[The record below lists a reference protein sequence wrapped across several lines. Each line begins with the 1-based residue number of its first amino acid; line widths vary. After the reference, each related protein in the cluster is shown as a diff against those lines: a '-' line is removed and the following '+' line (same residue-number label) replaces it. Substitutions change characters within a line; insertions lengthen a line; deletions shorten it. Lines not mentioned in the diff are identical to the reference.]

1 MDIAVLGL
9 GVFGIKLARELYAQ
23 GNTVLAVDNNHD
35 NITAIKDAVTQAV
48 IADVT
53 DEDVIRELDLG
64 SFDIVVVCMSDHLE
78 NQILCTTLVKKTGA
92 KRIIAKVNTEIHKE
106 ILLKLGADE
115 VIQPEEQAALR
126 LSKSISLPT
135 ISEIY
140 KAKNGHIA
148 RVIVQ
153 PDMIDKTLKQLDW
166 RNKFNISVVMI
177 RRETED
183 EPELIWD
190 PNTILE
196 HGDELTILG
205 KEDDIEHCF
214 GGKQ

>member
-9 GVFGIKLARELYAQ
+9 GVFGIKLARELHAL
-23 GNTVLAVDNNHD
+23 GHTVLAVDNNQD
-35 NITAIKDAVTQAV
+35 NTTAVKDSVAQAV

-78 NQILCTTLVKKTGA
+78 NMILCTTHVKKTGV
-92 KRIIAKVNTEIHKE
+92 KRLIAKVNTGIHRE

-115 VIQPEEQAALR
+115 VIQPEEQAAIR
-126 LSKSISLPT
+126 LAKSVSVPS

-140 KAKNGHIA
+140 KAKNGYIA
-148 RVIVQ
+148 RVQVQ
-153 PDMIDKTLKQLDW
+153 PSMIDKTLKELDW

-177 RRETED
+177 RRETQD

-190 PNTILE
+190 PTTVLE
-196 HGDELTILG
+196 HGDELTVLG
-205 KEDDIEHCF
+205 REEDIERCF
-214 GGKQ
+214 GATT